1 MRKKLAVSIALAIGS
16 LFQIGALADTAQ
28 STPTST
34 PIKHIVVIFQE
45 NVSFDHYFGT
55 YPHAANLTGEPPFYT
70 LSNTPTVN
78 GLSGTLLT
86 NNPTALNTANAEGA
100 ANPFRLSPAQAST
113 ADQDHD
119 YTPEQQ
125 ALHFG
130 MVDLYPAFTG
140 AGGTASGAPA
150 PANSP
155 AIFTTSGLVMGYYD
169 GNTVTA
175 LWNYAQYFAM
185 SDNSYNTGFGP
196 STPGALNLI
205 SGQTN
210 GVIANLNG
218 TGDETDDGHGG
229 LTVIA
234 DPDPIGDVCSP
245 PTANQVTMGGKNIGD
260 ALNAAGVTWGFF
272 SGGFDLGVT
281 NSNGTT
287 GCNRSTTSVVT
298 NVKKKDYIPH
308 HQPFQYYASTANPT
322 HARPT
327 SQNTIGH
334 AGDAAN
340 HQYDINDFFV
350 AAGASNLPAVSYLK
364 APGYQDG
371 HAGYSDPI
379 DEQQFVVHV
388 LNYLQS
394 LPEWRDTLVVI
405 AYDDSDGWYD
415 HQMPPIVNQ
424 SSGLDDALTGV
435 NACGNG
441 LTALPG
447 VLSGVTHAQGRCGY
461 GPRLPLLVI
470 SPWSKSNY
478 VDHTVTD
485 QTSILRFVE
494 DNWLAGQ
501 RLGQGSF
508 DSIANPI
515 DNMLDFSK
523 TTPNPKLFLDINGQP
538 PRILQNIGK
547 PVAVAQ

>member
-55 YPHAANLTGEPPFYT
+55 YPHAANLAGEPPFHA
-70 LSNTPTVN
+70 LGNTPTVN

-86 NNPTALNTANAEGA
+86 NNPTALNTANADGA
-100 ANPFRLSPAQAST
+100 TNPFRLSPAQAST

-287 GCNRSTTSVVT
+287 GCSRSTTSSVT

-424 SSGLDDALTGV
+424 SSGLDDALTGA

-447 VLSGVTHAQGRCGY
+447 VQTGVTHAQGRCGY
-461 GPRLPLLVI
+461 GPRLPLLVV

-494 DNWLAGQ
+494 DNWLGGQ

-523 TTPNPKLFLDINGQP
+523 TTPNPKLLLDITGQP